1 MLAEVDERWLEM
13 KPNFPFAHFLVEEDG
28 AAVSHYFTFRELAA
42 GTVLWREGDFG
53 HSVVYVAE
61 GRIEVKKETE
71 FANKH
76 VILGLMGE
84 RSFVG
89 ELCLLLRGR
98 NSATA
103 TALTATSVL
112 EIDSHRFDELLKE
125 YPVIGAKLLKGM
137 LLGVSCQLNKSF
149 ERLVTIF

>member
-1 MLAEVDERWLEM
+1 MLAEKSWFDFNSVFSFAPFLDE
-13 KPNFPFAHFLVEEDG
+13 EEG
-28 AAVSHYFTFRELAA
+28 AAVSHYFQFRELTA

-76 VILGLMGE
+76 VILGLLGE

-89 ELCLLLRGR
+89 EFCLLSGGR

-103 TALTATSVL
+103 TALTAASVL
-112 EIDSHRFDELLKE
+112 EIDSTRFEELLKE